1 MKIKLIF
8 CNICI
13 MLLHGQK
20 FLESHSKI
28 TLAKIAFSTGKLI
41 PSKYKCYNVLQNETI
56 ILLAS
61 TWYYTWLDTNH
72 MHCISC
78 RLLCWSP
85 SFVNNTAVF
94 SAKATWISRE
104 WTKRKSE
111 HAKEKTTHITTHE
124 CEWNSN
130 YIDSQNL
137 ISLQHALNTFTI
149 NITISKIHTP
159 SFISKCSSSN
169 QITSMLQYPTLLYEN
184 MQQSFNKFFHMLL
197 SIDC

>member
-104 WTKRKSE
+104 QTKRKSE
-111 HAKEKTTHITTHE
+111 QAKEKTTHITALE

-130 YIDSQNL
+130 I
-137 ISLQHALNTFTI
+137 
-149 NITISKIHTP
+149 
-159 SFISKCSSSN
+159 
-169 QITSMLQYPTLLYEN
+169 
-184 MQQSFNKFFHMLL
+184 
-197 SIDC
+197 